1 MHYKYNLL
9 LLCLD
14 CSEIKIHKM
23 QTRPIDQD
31 IKRAVRTKKMIR
43 ALWTIN
49 FCGVALVMLIGVMI
63 YHGYIGYMPP
73 VEGLLNP
80 EDRFA
85 SRLFTSDGVEMGR
98 FYQSR
103 NNRVYADYSEI
114 SPNVINALIATE
126 DERFMQHSGIDI
138 MALSRVL
145 FKTILL
151 RQKNAG
157 GGSTITQ
164 QLAKQLY
171 SPESDGLMDRF
182 IQKPVEWAIAV
193 KLERYYTKE
202 EIIKMYL
209 NQFDFLNNAVGIKTA
224 AHVYF
229 NTTPDS
235 LKIEQAAML
244 VGMAKN
250 PSLYN
255 PVRADRKDAA
265 VGRRNVVL
273 QQMLKADLITEAE
286 CDSLCALPLDVKFTK
301 VDHKDGIAP
310 YFREA
315 VRLMMQA
322 KEPRRGD
329 YPDWDQQRFV
339 DDSIQWATNPLYGWV
354 EKNPKPDGTKY
365 NIYTDGLRIYTS
377 IDSRMQ
383 KYAEE
388 AVIDHLKNTL
398 QPQFD
403 REKGSRGPYT
413 TNSAE
418 LGQLTPRKLIDRA
431 IRQSERYRVLKN
443 AGMSDAEIME
453 EFDKPVDMTV
463 FSYDGGQVQKTM
475 SPRDSVVYQKMF
487 LRAGFMSMDPLTGQ
501 VKAYVGG
508 PNFHFFQYDMAGVGR
523 RQIGSTVKPFLYTYA
538 FEEGF
543 TPCDMFLNAQP
554 SITLPTGEVWA
565 PRNTGH
571 ARIGEMV
578 DLYWA
583 LTNSNNWISAR
594 LMSELS
600 PSTLAR
606 TMHTFGITNHLDPVV
621 SLCLGPCDVSVREMV
636 TAYTAFS
643 NKGLRVDPI
652 YVTKITD
659 NNGNVISEFTPQY
672 TEVMSQEAYF
682 KMVNILQNVI
692 NSGTGSRLRRA
703 PYNITAV
710 MGGKTGTTNYNADG
724 WFMGFTPNLVSG
736 VWVGG
741 DERYIHFNRMAQGQG
756 AAMALPIYGLYMK
769 KVYADKSLPYSQ
781 TLQFPEPP
789 AGFSPCYKESYGDA
803 PAAETPVEAIDNAF
817 E

>member
-1 MHYKYNLL
+1 
-9 LLCLD
+9 
-14 CSEIKIHKM
+14 
-23 QTRPIDQD
+23 
-31 IKRAVRTKKMIR
+31 
-43 ALWTIN
+43 
-49 FCGVALVMLIGVMI
+49 
-63 YHGYIGYMPP
+63 MPP

-255 PVRADRKDAA
+255 PARADRKDAA

-286 CDSLCALPLDVKFTK
+286 CDSLCALPLEVKFTK

-789 AGFSPCYKESYGDA
+789 VGFSPCYKESYGDA

>member
-1 MHYKYNLL
+1 
-9 LLCLD
+9 
-14 CSEIKIHKM
+14 
-23 QTRPIDQD
+23 
-31 IKRAVRTKKMIR
+31 
-43 ALWTIN
+43 
-49 FCGVALVMLIGVMI
+49 MLIGVMI

-235 LKIEQAAML
+235 LNIEQAAML

-286 CDSLCALPLDVKFTK
+286 CDSLCALPLEVKFTK

>member
-1 MHYKYNLL
+1 
-9 LLCLD
+9 
-14 CSEIKIHKM
+14 M

-31 IKRAVRTKKMIR
+31 IKRAARTKKMIR

-286 CDSLCALPLDVKFTK
+286 CDSLCALPLEVKFTK

-388 AVIDHLKNTL
+388 AVIDQLKNTL

>member
-1 MHYKYNLL
+1 
-9 LLCLD
+9 
-14 CSEIKIHKM
+14 
-23 QTRPIDQD
+23 
-31 IKRAVRTKKMIR
+31 
-43 ALWTIN
+43 
-49 FCGVALVMLIGVMI
+49 
-63 YHGYIGYMPP
+63 MPP

-315 VRLMMQA
+315 VCLMMQA

>member
-1 MHYKYNLL
+1 
-9 LLCLD
+9 
-14 CSEIKIHKM
+14 M

-31 IKRAVRTKKMIR
+31 IKRAARTKKMIR

-182 IQKPVEWAIAV
+182 ILKPVEWAIAV

-286 CDSLCALPLDVKFTK
+286 CDSLCALPLEVKFTK

-554 SITLPTGEVWA
+554 SITLPTGEVWT

-803 PAAETPVEAIDNAF
+803 PVAETPVEAIDNAF

>member
-1 MHYKYNLL
+1 MFGLL
-9 LLCLD
+9 RN
-14 CSEIKIHKM
+14 KIHKM

-31 IKRAVRTKKMIR
+31 IKRAARTKKMIR

-286 CDSLCALPLDVKFTK
+286 CDSLCALPLEVKFTK

-487 LRAGFMSMDPLTGQ
+487 LRAGLMSMDPLTGQ

>member
-1 MHYKYNLL
+1 
-9 LLCLD
+9 
-14 CSEIKIHKM
+14 M

-31 IKRAVRTKKMIR
+31 IKRAARTKKMIR

-164 QLAKQLY
+164 QLAKQRY

-182 IQKPVEWAIAV
+182 IRKPVEWAIAV

-286 CDSLCALPLDVKFTK
+286 CDSLCALPLEVKFTK

-398 QPQFD
+398 QPQFE

-803 PAAETPVEAIDNAF
+803 PVAETPVEAIDNAF

>member
-1 MHYKYNLL
+1 
-9 LLCLD
+9 
-14 CSEIKIHKM
+14 
-23 QTRPIDQD
+23 
-31 IKRAVRTKKMIR
+31 
-43 ALWTIN
+43 
-49 FCGVALVMLIGVMI
+49 
-63 YHGYIGYMPP
+63 MPP

-255 PVRADRKDAA
+255 PARADRKDAA

-286 CDSLCALPLDVKFTK
+286 CDSLCALPLEVKFTK

-403 REKGSRGPYT
+403 REKGGRGPYT
-413 TNSAE
+413 TNSTE

>member
-1 MHYKYNLL
+1 
-9 LLCLD
+9 
-14 CSEIKIHKM
+14 
-23 QTRPIDQD
+23 
-31 IKRAVRTKKMIR
+31 
-43 ALWTIN
+43 
-49 FCGVALVMLIGVMI
+49 MLIGVMI

-80 EDRFA
+80 EDSFA

>member
-1 MHYKYNLL
+1 MLL
-9 LLCLD
+9 
-14 CSEIKIHKM
+14 
-23 QTRPIDQD
+23 
-31 IKRAVRTKKMIR
+31 
-43 ALWTIN
+43 
-49 FCGVALVMLIGVMI
+49 GVMI

-286 CDSLCALPLDVKFTK
+286 CDSLCALPLEVKFTK

-803 PAAETPVEAIDNAF
+803 PAAETLVEAIDNAF

>member
-1 MHYKYNLL
+1 
-9 LLCLD
+9 
-14 CSEIKIHKM
+14 
-23 QTRPIDQD
+23 
-31 IKRAVRTKKMIR
+31 
-43 ALWTIN
+43 
-49 FCGVALVMLIGVMI
+49 
-63 YHGYIGYMPP
+63 MPP

-265 VGRRNVVL
+265 LGRRNVVL

-286 CDSLCALPLDVKFTK
+286 CDSLCALPLEVKFTK

>member
-1 MHYKYNLL
+1 MFGLL
-9 LLCLD
+9 RN
-14 CSEIKIHKM
+14 KIHKM

-31 IKRAVRTKKMIR
+31 IKCAARTKKMIR

-377 IDSRMQ
+377 VDSRMQ

>member
-1 MHYKYNLL
+1 
-9 LLCLD
+9 
-14 CSEIKIHKM
+14 
-23 QTRPIDQD
+23 
-31 IKRAVRTKKMIR
+31 
-43 ALWTIN
+43 
-49 FCGVALVMLIGVMI
+49 MLIGVMI

-286 CDSLCALPLDVKFTK
+286 CDSLCALPLEVKFTK

-487 LRAGFMSMDPLTGQ
+487 LRAGFMSMDPFTGQ

>member
-1 MHYKYNLL
+1 
-9 LLCLD
+9 
-14 CSEIKIHKM
+14 
-23 QTRPIDQD
+23 
-31 IKRAVRTKKMIR
+31 
-43 ALWTIN
+43 
-49 FCGVALVMLIGVMI
+49 MLIGVMI

-265 VGRRNVVL
+265 EGRRNVVL

>member
-1 MHYKYNLL
+1 
-9 LLCLD
+9 
-14 CSEIKIHKM
+14 
-23 QTRPIDQD
+23 
-31 IKRAVRTKKMIR
+31 
-43 ALWTIN
+43 
-49 FCGVALVMLIGVMI
+49 MLIGVMI
-63 YHGYIGYMPP
+63 YYGYIGYMPP

>member
-1 MHYKYNLL
+1 
-9 LLCLD
+9 
-14 CSEIKIHKM
+14 
-23 QTRPIDQD
+23 
-31 IKRAVRTKKMIR
+31 
-43 ALWTIN
+43 
-49 FCGVALVMLIGVMI
+49 MLIGVMI

-803 PAAETPVEAIDNAF
+803 PAAETPIEAIDNAF

>member
-1 MHYKYNLL
+1 MFGLL
-9 LLCLD
+9 RN
-14 CSEIKIHKM
+14 KIHKM

-31 IKRAVRTKKMIR
+31 IKRAARTKKMIR

-255 PVRADRKDAA
+255 PARADRKDAA

-286 CDSLCALPLDVKFTK
+286 CDSLCALPLEVKFTK

-475 SPRDSVVYQKMF
+475 SPRNSVVYQKMF

>member
-1 MHYKYNLL
+1 
-9 LLCLD
+9 
-14 CSEIKIHKM
+14 
-23 QTRPIDQD
+23 
-31 IKRAVRTKKMIR
+31 
-43 ALWTIN
+43 
-49 FCGVALVMLIGVMI
+49 
-63 YHGYIGYMPP
+63 MPP

-114 SPNVINALIATE
+114 SLNVINALIATE

-286 CDSLCALPLDVKFTK
+286 CDSLCALPLEVKFTK

>member
-1 MHYKYNLL
+1 
-9 LLCLD
+9 
-14 CSEIKIHKM
+14 
-23 QTRPIDQD
+23 
-31 IKRAVRTKKMIR
+31 
-43 ALWTIN
+43 
-49 FCGVALVMLIGVMI
+49 MLIGVMI

-403 REKGSRGPYT
+403 REKGGRGPYT

-418 LGQLTPRKLIDRA
+418 LGQLTPRKLIARA

>member
-1 MHYKYNLL
+1 
-9 LLCLD
+9 
-14 CSEIKIHKM
+14 
-23 QTRPIDQD
+23 
-31 IKRAVRTKKMIR
+31 
-43 ALWTIN
+43 
-49 FCGVALVMLIGVMI
+49 MLIGVMI

-443 AGMSDAEIME
+443 AEMSDAEIME

>member
-1 MHYKYNLL
+1 
-9 LLCLD
+9 
-14 CSEIKIHKM
+14 
-23 QTRPIDQD
+23 
-31 IKRAVRTKKMIR
+31 
-43 ALWTIN
+43 
-49 FCGVALVMLIGVMI
+49 
-63 YHGYIGYMPP
+63 MPP

-255 PVRADRKDAA
+255 PARADRKDAA

-286 CDSLCALPLDVKFTK
+286 CDSLCALPLEVKFTK

-431 IRQSERYRVLKN
+431 IRLSERYRVLKN

>member
-1 MHYKYNLL
+1 
-9 LLCLD
+9 
-14 CSEIKIHKM
+14 
-23 QTRPIDQD
+23 
-31 IKRAVRTKKMIR
+31 
-43 ALWTIN
+43 
-49 FCGVALVMLIGVMI
+49 MLIGVMI

-114 SPNVINALIATE
+114 SPNIINALIATE

-286 CDSLCALPLDVKFTK
+286 CDSLCALPLEVKFTK

>member
-1 MHYKYNLL
+1 
-9 LLCLD
+9 
-14 CSEIKIHKM
+14 
-23 QTRPIDQD
+23 
-31 IKRAVRTKKMIR
+31 
-43 ALWTIN
+43 
-49 FCGVALVMLIGVMI
+49 MLIGVMI

-543 TPCDMFLNAQP
+543 TPCDMFLNSQP

-769 KVYADKSLPYSQ
+769 KVYSDKSLPYSQ

>member
-1 MHYKYNLL
+1 
-9 LLCLD
+9 
-14 CSEIKIHKM
+14 M

-31 IKRAVRTKKMIR
+31 IKRAARTKKMIR

-565 PRNTGH
+565 PRDTGH

>member
-1 MHYKYNLL
+1 
-9 LLCLD
+9 
-14 CSEIKIHKM
+14 
-23 QTRPIDQD
+23 
-31 IKRAVRTKKMIR
+31 
-43 ALWTIN
+43 
-49 FCGVALVMLIGVMI
+49 MLIGVMI

-475 SPRDSVVYQKMF
+475 SPRDSVVCQKMF

>member
-1 MHYKYNLL
+1 
-9 LLCLD
+9 
-14 CSEIKIHKM
+14 
-23 QTRPIDQD
+23 
-31 IKRAVRTKKMIR
+31 
-43 ALWTIN
+43 
-49 FCGVALVMLIGVMI
+49 
-63 YHGYIGYMPP
+63 MPP

-487 LRAGFMSMDPLTGQ
+487 LRSGFRSMDPLTGQ

>member
-1 MHYKYNLL
+1 
-9 LLCLD
+9 
-14 CSEIKIHKM
+14 M

-31 IKRAVRTKKMIR
+31 IKRAARTKKMIR

-229 NTTPDS
+229 NTTPGS

-329 YPDWDQQRFV
+329 YPDWDHQRFV

>member
-1 MHYKYNLL
+1 
-9 LLCLD
+9 
-14 CSEIKIHKM
+14 
-23 QTRPIDQD
+23 
-31 IKRAVRTKKMIR
+31 
-43 ALWTIN
+43 
-49 FCGVALVMLIGVMI
+49 MLIGVMI

-398 QPQFD
+398 QPQFE

-571 ARIGEMV
+571 TRIGEMV

-652 YVTKITD
+652 YVTKIID

>member
-1 MHYKYNLL
+1 
-9 LLCLD
+9 
-14 CSEIKIHKM
+14 
-23 QTRPIDQD
+23 
-31 IKRAVRTKKMIR
+31 
-43 ALWTIN
+43 
-49 FCGVALVMLIGVMI
+49 MLIGVMI

-571 ARIGEMV
+571 ARMGEMV

>member
-1 MHYKYNLL
+1 
-9 LLCLD
+9 
-14 CSEIKIHKM
+14 M

-31 IKRAVRTKKMIR
+31 IKRAARTKKMIR

-769 KVYADKSLPYSQ
+769 KVYADKSLPYSH

-789 AGFSPCYKESYGDA
+789 VGFSPCYKESYGDA

>member
-1 MHYKYNLL
+1 MFGLL
-9 LLCLD
+9 RN
-14 CSEIKIHKM
+14 KIHKM

-31 IKRAVRTKKMIR
+31 IKRAARTKKMIR

-286 CDSLCALPLDVKFTK
+286 CDSLCALPLEVKFTK

-354 EKNPKPDGTKY
+354 EKNQKPDGTKY

-769 KVYADKSLPYSQ
+769 KVYSDKSLPYSQ

>member
-1 MHYKYNLL
+1 
-9 LLCLD
+9 
-14 CSEIKIHKM
+14 M

-31 IKRAVRTKKMIR
+31 IKRAARTKKMIR

-273 QQMLKADLITEAE
+273 QQILKADLITEAE

>member
-1 MHYKYNLL
+1 
-9 LLCLD
+9 
-14 CSEIKIHKM
+14 M

-31 IKRAVRTKKMIR
+31 IKRAARTKKMIR

-388 AVIDHLKNTL
+388 AVINHLKNTL

-523 RQIGSTVKPFLYTYA
+523 RQIGSTVKPLLYTYA

>member
-1 MHYKYNLL
+1 
-9 LLCLD
+9 
-14 CSEIKIHKM
+14 M

-31 IKRAVRTKKMIR
+31 IKRAARTKKMIR

-301 VDHKDGIAP
+301 LDHKDGIAP

-789 AGFSPCYKESYGDA
+789 VGFSPCYKESYGDA

>member
-1 MHYKYNLL
+1 MFGLL
-9 LLCLD
+9 RN
-14 CSEIKIHKM
+14 KIHKM

-31 IKRAVRTKKMIR
+31 IKRAARTKKMIR

-286 CDSLCALPLDVKFTK
+286 CDSLCALPLEVKFTK

-339 DDSIQWATNPLYGWV
+339 DDSIQWSTNPLYGWV

>member
-1 MHYKYNLL
+1 
-9 LLCLD
+9 
-14 CSEIKIHKM
+14 M

-31 IKRAVRTKKMIR
+31 IKRAARTKKMIR

-403 REKGSRGPYT
+403 REKGGRGPYT

-418 LGQLTPRKLIDRA
+418 LGQLTPRKLIARA

>member
-1 MHYKYNLL
+1 
-9 LLCLD
+9 
-14 CSEIKIHKM
+14 
-23 QTRPIDQD
+23 
-31 IKRAVRTKKMIR
+31 
-43 ALWTIN
+43 
-49 FCGVALVMLIGVMI
+49 
-63 YHGYIGYMPP
+63 MPP

-403 REKGSRGPYT
+403 REQGSRGPYT

>member
-1 MHYKYNLL
+1 
-9 LLCLD
+9 
-14 CSEIKIHKM
+14 M

-31 IKRAVRTKKMIR
+31 IKRAARTKKMIR

-286 CDSLCALPLDVKFTK
+286 CDSLCALPLEVKFTK

-803 PAAETPVEAIDNAF
+803 PASETPVEAIDNAF

>member
-1 MHYKYNLL
+1 
-9 LLCLD
+9 
-14 CSEIKIHKM
+14 
-23 QTRPIDQD
+23 
-31 IKRAVRTKKMIR
+31 
-43 ALWTIN
+43 
-49 FCGVALVMLIGVMI
+49 
-63 YHGYIGYMPP
+63 MPP

-255 PVRADRKDAA
+255 PARADRKDAA

-286 CDSLCALPLDVKFTK
+286 CDSLCALPLEVKFTK

-418 LGQLTPRKLIDRA
+418 LGQLTSRKLIDRA